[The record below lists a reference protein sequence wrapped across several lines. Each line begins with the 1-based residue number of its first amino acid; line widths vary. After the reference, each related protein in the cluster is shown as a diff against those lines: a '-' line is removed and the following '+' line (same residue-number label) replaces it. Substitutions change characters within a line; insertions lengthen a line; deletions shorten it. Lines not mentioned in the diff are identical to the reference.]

1 MLEILSIHNRGFVMS
16 KKFVLLGN
24 YSIREADI
32 VKAILE
38 EADILSYLLGG
49 EEANSGAGI
58 GTVAGVEIQVP
69 EEDLERAKQLL
80 DEAKNAE

>member
-1 MLEILSIHNRGFVMS
+1 MS

-38 EADILSYLLGG
+38 EAGILCYLLG
-49 EEANSGAGI
+49 EEKLNTGVGI
-58 GTVAGVEIQVP
+58 GSAGGVEIQVP